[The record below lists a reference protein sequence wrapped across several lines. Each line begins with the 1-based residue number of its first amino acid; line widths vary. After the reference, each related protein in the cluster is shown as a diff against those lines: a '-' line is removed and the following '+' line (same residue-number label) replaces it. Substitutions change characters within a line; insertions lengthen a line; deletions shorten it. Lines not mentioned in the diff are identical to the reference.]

1 MVEAMENLDPED
13 VEIYKNLDGEVVNSS
28 NSKVEESVS
37 PVKGGINEVIKK
49 SNDQLYDA
57 YFNHILTKT
66 MTQYQKKH

>member
-1 MVEAMENLDPED
+1 MVEAMENLDEED

-28 NSKVEESVS
+28 NKAKDKIEEEQES

-66 MTQYQKKH
+66 MT